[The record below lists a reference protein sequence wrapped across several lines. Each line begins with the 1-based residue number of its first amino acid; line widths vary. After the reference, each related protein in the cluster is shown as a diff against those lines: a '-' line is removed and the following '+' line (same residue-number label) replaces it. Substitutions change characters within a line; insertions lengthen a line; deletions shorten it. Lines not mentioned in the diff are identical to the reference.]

1 MLKKMKKAF
10 TITELVIVIAVIAIL
25 AAVLIPTFTT
35 VVDKANESAAMQEA
49 KSEWTTCSAEIAT
62 TVDPLKM
69 DYLIVHDGYA
79 FVVLDGN
86 FDVNP
91 VEKDVTADPESVTY
105 EKKTYNTDGEVLGF
119 AKDGTV
125 VKKAPAEGGETV
137 TADGYDFSDGY
148 TVYALTI
155 A

>member
-1 MLKKMKKAF
+1 M
-10 TITELVIVIAVIAIL
+10 
-25 AAVLIPTFTT
+25 
-35 VVDKANESAAMQEA
+35 DKANESAAMQEA

-62 TVDPLKM
+62 TVDPSAM